1 MVPQAMVHG
10 AARASPLAVEAEAVT
25 TVEGAEE
32 AVVFATS
39 IAVGMEVSAAAVVA
53 VRHTQSR
60 RPLMSGKSMGQ
71 PLPVTVRSSFP
82 GISS

>member
-1 MVPQAMVHG
+1 MVHR
-10 AARASPLAVEAEAVT
+10 AARASTLAVEAEAVT

-39 IAVGMEVSAAAVVA
+39 IAVGMEVSAAVVAA

-60 RPLMSGKSMGQ
+60 GQ
-71 PLPVTVRSSFP
+71 LTLKTRVVQRLPVTARSSFP
-82 GISS
+82 GTNA